1 MTLMT
6 GRGRSALSLESTHA
20 IPEFPNMIAQNLPT
34 VSRSAS
40 LTHIAM
46 KPGRVITRCRI
57 GALARTALLLGVF
70 SVTGLAVEKPF
81 TPVEDTKGSWTFTAD
96 PKLPNVLI
104 LGDSISIGY
113 TRAVRGKLAGKANL
127 YRPMK
132 GKGPDNCGDTTIGL
146 GKIDAWLGTQKWDVI
161 HFNWGLWDLCYRN
174 PTSKSQGNRDKVG
187 GKLSTT
193 PENYEKNL
201 EQLVTRLEAT
211 GAKLIWASTTVVPEG
226 EDGRFVGDDAKYN
239 AVAERVMK
247 KHHIATDDLF
257 TLSKGFAGKF
267 STKAGDVHFT
277 PEGYE
282 KLAEQVSASIEKLL
296 PEKAVK

>member
-1 MTLMT
+1 MT
-6 GRGRSALSLESTHA
+6 GRGRSALSFESAHV
-20 IPEFPNMIAQNLPT
+20 IPEFAAMIAQILPT
-34 VSRSAS
+34 VSPSSSLAHIGLKLRS
-40 LTHIAM
+40 
-46 KPGRVITRCRI
+46 VNTRGRI
-57 GALARTALLLGVF
+57 GVPALTAILLGVF
-70 SVTGLAVEKPF
+70 SVTCLAVEKPF

-113 TRAVRGKLAGKANL
+113 TRAVRGNLGGKANL
-127 YRPMK
+127 YRPMN
-132 GKGPDNCGDTTIGL
+132 GRGPDNCGDTTIGL

-174 PTSKSQGNRDKVG
+174 PASKTQGNRDKVG

-193 PENYEKNL
+193 PEDYEKNL
-201 EQLVTRLEAT
+201 ERLVTRLEAT

-226 EDGRFVGDDAKYN
+226 EEGRIVGDDANYN
-239 AVAERVMK
+239 EVAARVMK
-247 KHHIATDDLF
+247 KHNIATNDLF
-257 TLSKGFAGKF
+257 TLSKGFAGKL

>member
-20 IPEFPNMIAQNLPT
+20 IPEFPDMIAQTLPT
-34 VSRSAS
+34 VSLSAS
-40 LTHIAM
+40 LTHVDM
-46 KPGRVITRCRI
+46 KPGRVIARCRI
-57 GALARTALLLGVF
+57 GAPALTALLLGVF

-81 TPVEDTKGSWTFTAD
+81 TPVEDTKGSWSFTAD

-127 YRPMK
+127 YRPMN

-174 PTSKSQGNRDKVG
+174 PSSKSQGNRDKVG

-226 EDGRFVGDDAKYN
+226 EDGRFVGDDVKYN

-257 TLSKGFAGKF
+257 TLSKGFAGRF
-267 STKAGDVHFT
+267 SMKAGDVHFT